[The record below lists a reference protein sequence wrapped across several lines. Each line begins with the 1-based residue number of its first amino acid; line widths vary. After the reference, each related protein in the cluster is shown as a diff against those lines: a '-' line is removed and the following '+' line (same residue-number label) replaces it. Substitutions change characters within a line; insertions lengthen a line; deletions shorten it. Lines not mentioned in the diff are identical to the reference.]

1 MTSFQFKASISRTN
15 VWACVWDRRRNLRK
29 TKSKWPGWHRGS
41 WNMWLYLLQPEL
53 QRVFFSWWLYLGCA
67 GGGFSWLSFRGRQ
80 WVAGNCLIMDTWC
93 VRTLQPSLSWLLPAW
108 ERLIHYESALS
119 PFSCS
124 VSSERS
130 PGYAPCDNQGTC
142 FGSLLLFWI
151 KMLAELRLP
160 LQGGSR
166 RAKDSPFHQVAR
178 ISSSYISSA
187 CGMESEQQGKK
198 RQKQKNPYKAF
209 SKKGTSLA
217 SLAHH
222 SGVTK
227 DPFP

>member
-1 MTSFQFKASISRTN
+1 MTRLT
-15 VWACVWDRRRNLRK
+15 W
-29 TKSKWPGWHRGS
+29 G
-41 WNMWLYLLQPEL
+41 EL
-53 QRVFFSWWLYLGCA
+53 KYVTVFIATRVTEGFLFMVVVFRVC

-108 ERLIHYESALS
+108 ERLTHCESALS

-130 PGYAPCDNQGTC
+130 PGYALWDNQGTC

-166 RAKDSPFHQVAR
+166 RAKDSSVHQTAR

-187 CGMESEQQGKK
+187 CGMESEQLGKK
-198 RQKQKNPYKAF
+198 KTKT
-209 SKKGTSLA
+209 KKSI
-217 SLAHH
+217 
-222 SGVTK
+222 
-227 DPFP
+227 